1 MSISGKTAAQLL
13 AELAEDPKWVEA
25 LADDDAR
32 RAAYEAEL
40 AAEEEPI
47 LAELRQVGV
56 DVPSTWSLIE
66 EHRDAI
72 HPGVL
77 PILLDHLAR
86 PYHPAIREGM
96 ARALGAPVARP
107 IWRTLAGLYVA
118 EENDQVKQGLACA
131 VAETVTDDTLD
142 ELLALIADPRNGLTR
157 NLLLLAK
164 MPTRAATV
172 LEGLVADPDLRQELP
187 RLLKRLQRSRKGPV
201 GGPPSPLD
209 PALEEASSGFDI
221 ETVPAFLSMLV
232 RLGFGFERSHA
243 KAVRAMVDTLDVGDE
258 RELRFDI
265 PGGSGSGTLVVRAFL
280 DDPHAVD
287 LYFFGSP
294 AHTAMIRAEI
304 ERLDDQG
311 SGS

>member
-1 MSISGKTAAQLL
+1 MSNSRRSAAQLL
-13 AELAEDPKWVEA
+13 AELAADPKWVEA
-25 LADDDAR
+25 RAEDDAK
-32 RAAYEAEL
+32 RAAEEAEL

-47 LAELRQVGV
+47 LAELRRVGV

-66 EHRDAI
+66 EHRDAT
-72 HPGVL
+72 HPRVL

-107 IWRTLAGLYVA
+107 IWRSLAGRYVA
-118 EENDQVKQGLACA
+118 EDNDQVKQGLACA
-131 VAETVTDDTLD
+131 VAETVTDDTLG

-157 NLLLLAK
+157 NLLLLAR
-164 MPTRAATV
+164 MPARAATA

-187 RLLKRLQRSRKGPV
+187 RLLKRLRRSRKAAAGAS
-201 GGPPSPLD
+201 PSPLD
-209 PALEEASSGFDI
+209 PALEEASSGFDL
-221 ETVPAFLSMLV
+221 ESVPAFLSILV

-258 RELRFDI
+258 RELRFDLA
-265 PGGSGSGTLVVRAFL
+265 GGGGTGTLVVRAFL

-294 AHTAMIRAEI
+294 AHTAMIQAEM
-304 ERLDDQG
+304 ERLGD
-311 SGS
+311 